1 MALATYTETRAATVG
16 DYFAL
21 LKPRVMS
28 LVIFTGLA
36 GIVAAPGEI
45 HPMVAFT
52 ALLCI
57 AVAAGASGAL
67 NMAYE
72 ADIDRLMARTATRP
86 IPAGHIAPGEAL
98 GFGWT
103 LSVAAVTVMGLFVNV
118 LAAGLLAFTIFIY
131 VGVYT
136 LWLKRRTPQ
145 NIVIG
150 GLSGA
155 LPPAIGWAAVTG
167 DLSLAPI
174 LFVAV
179 IFMWTPPHF
188 WALSLWRS
196 GDYARAGVPMMPVV
210 RGKASTRRQILAY
223 TAVLIPLGLAP
234 AAIGAA
240 GPLYA
245 AAAGLIGAWFAVEAV
260 ATFRETDA
268 VKEPAAKRLFRVSLV
283 YMFALFAC
291 LIVERLFHIAPSRPG
306 CDRDERHRRQGPPPA
321 LHRHRA
327 RARRTGGSV
336 LHHDAGAGSP
346 VGEGFKMAIQRSS
359 TTTTWSTPARGP
371 SSARSPPSRC

>member
-1 MALATYTETRAATVG
+1 MALATSYTDSRIASVG

-36 GIVAAPGEI
+36 GLVAAPGHI
-45 HPMVAFT
+45 DPVTGFV

-67 NMAYE
+67 NMAYD
-72 ADIDRLMARTATRP
+72 ADIDRVMSRTATRP
-86 IPAGHIAPGEAL
+86 IPMGRIAPGEAL
-98 GFGWT
+98 GFGWV
-103 LSVAAVTVMGLFVNV
+103 LSVAAVTVMALFVNF
-118 LAAGLLAFTIFIY
+118 AAAALLAFTIFVY

-174 LFVAV
+174 LLVAI
-179 IFMWTPPHF
+179 IFLWTPPHF

-196 GDYARAGVPMMPVV
+196 EDYARAGVPMLPVV
-210 RGKASTRRQILAY
+210 RGKAATRRQILAY
-223 TAVLIPLGLAP
+223 TAILVPLGLAP
-234 AAIGAA
+234 AAIGTA
-240 GPLYA
+240 GPLYLA
-245 AAAGLIGAWFAVEAV
+245 VAAGIGAWFAVEAV
-260 ATFRETDA
+260 AVFFERDT
-268 VKEPAAKRLFRVSLV
+268 VKEPAAHRLFRVSLI
-283 YMFALFAC
+283 YMFALFAS
-291 LIVERLFHIAPSRPG
+291 LIVERVAHIAAFASW
-306 CDRDERHRRQGPPPA
+306 
-321 LHRHRA
+321 L
-327 RARRTGGSV
+327 
-336 LHHDAGAGSP
+336 
-346 VGEGFKMAIQRSS
+346 
-359 TTTTWSTPARGP
+359 
-371 SSARSPPSRC
+371 